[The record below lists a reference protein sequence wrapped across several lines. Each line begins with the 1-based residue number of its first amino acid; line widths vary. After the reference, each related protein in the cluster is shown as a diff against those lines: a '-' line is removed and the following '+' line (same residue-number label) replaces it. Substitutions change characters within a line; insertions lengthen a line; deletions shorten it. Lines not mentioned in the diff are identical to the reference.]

1 LACFPLSY
9 DRRFPNRLG
18 LSFPYILARF
28 PSQRIPLQ
36 TSPEPEDSFGN
47 GVPAQASLCWI
58 LAIKGVSCFAGNRY
72 NSREVHLKPVI
83 SLNMSILKTPSFLRV
98 LLVKIVGTKLD
109 TVSGYWSQIRTIYH
123 CFNLIRFNLLLGI
136 ICSLALYT
144 EQGQDIL
151 RAMVEVEPWY
161 DQGLPKLS
169 FLLFTASFGWT
180 AWYFARVMFLFRF
193 PSEPEANHSPDSH
206 ASLQIVKKH
215 IARFL
220 GPVLFALISGALL
233 KAASSYESWLQA
245 GSLQLLAMAGLL
257 VGGALLTFYVAY
269 WKNRPLFTD
278 SLGALAYSSL
288 TSFWDLPPIP
298 RRWFVGAVAANLVAL
313 VVFSFESGVIGPWI
327 GTAGIL
333 MLWATSMVAIG
344 GAFVYVGNTYRI
356 PIIGFLLVIVIMC
369 AWFNDNHRVRQLATM
384 RPYQEQ
390 QASLK
395 QLPSSL
401 FEAMV
406 HMAKGI
412 TPRSLSPSNDPLETY
427 FLAWFKELRH
437 HRQNPNTLPHTPIP
451 IILISAEG
459 GGIRAAYWTAA
470 VLTELEDRSRAL
482 IEKGQLPATFA
493 RHVFSIS
500 GVSGGSLGAA
510 VFAALVKD
518 QNRSHGAHN
527 PLESCQLPPHPSLRQ
542 TAQTFLKQDFL
553 SPTVGVLLFPDMF
566 QRFLPW
572 AILDDR
578 ALALERSWEQAWVD
592 CVGSNRFA
600 QPFDDLWEDHHFD
613 VPLLFLNSTVVET
626 GQRLIMHPL
635 PFAAQPAQDSPLN
648 ISPIPHR
655 PFQYYF
661 NDALDGPAV
670 LGGRVPLSTAVHMS
684 ARFTYVSPA
693 GTIFRQDLPK
703 DYTAASSVNPQVIRV
718 VDGGYFENSGA
729 VTTDEI
735 LLAIERIAERH
746 NLQIHPI
753 VIHISNDPLKPRIRQ
768 EEQFTGSHAFL
779 PEILSPIWALLNV
792 RPARGYQARDM
803 LGDRATIGLH
813 QHLRDNQ
820 TGGAFAHFQ
829 LCEYQHRLPLG
840 WMLSEFSRDEIDG
853 QLPSLNFQENI
864 HSRQTPPGNPQNL
877 GSVLQRL
884 MGIPNPQVPHD
895 EVFANYA
902 RDCVDP
908 H

>member
-1 LACFPLSY
+1 
-9 DRRFPNRLG
+9 
-18 LSFPYILARF
+18 
-28 PSQRIPLQ
+28 
-36 TSPEPEDSFGN
+36 
-47 GVPAQASLCWI
+47 
-58 LAIKGVSCFAGNRY
+58 
-72 NSREVHLKPVI
+72 
-83 SLNMSILKTPSFLRV
+83 MSILKPPSALHIPV
-98 LLVKIVGTKLD
+98 AKVVGTKPD
-109 TVSGYWSQIRTIYH
+109 TPSNLWSQIRTIYH
-123 CFNLIRFNLLLGI
+123 CFNLIRFNILLGI
-136 ICSLALYT
+136 ICSVAFYT
-144 EQGQDIL
+144 GQGQDIL

-161 DQGLPKLS
+161 AHSLPKLS
-169 FLLFTASFGWT
+169 FLVFTASFGWT

-193 PSEPEANHSPDSH
+193 PSEPEPDHSPEMH
-206 ASLQIVKKH
+206 TSLQRVKKH

-245 GSLQLLAMAGLL
+245 GPLQLVAIAGIL
-257 VGGALLTFYVAY
+257 VGGALLTLVVAY

-278 SLGALAYSSL
+278 SLGAIAYSSL
-288 TSFWDLPPIP
+288 DSFWALPPIP
-298 RRWFVGAVAANLVAL
+298 RRWFGAAVVANLVAL

-356 PIIGFLLVIVIMC
+356 PIIGFLLVMVIIF

-395 QLPSSL
+395 QLPSAL

-406 HMAKGI
+406 NMAKGI
-412 TPRSLSPSNDPLETY
+412 IPRGLSPTNDPLETY
-427 FLAWFKELRH
+427 FVSWFEELRH
-437 HRQNPNTLPHTPIP
+437 QWQGPSGQPNTPIP
-451 IILISAEG
+451 IILVSAEG

-482 IEKGQLPATFA
+482 MEKGQLPATFA

-510 VFAALVKD
+510 VFASLVKD
-518 QNRSHGAHN
+518 QNRSLETHN
-527 PLESCQLPPHPSLRQ
+527 RGQSCLLPPHPSLRQ
-542 TAQTFLKQDFL
+542 TAKTFLKQDFL

-578 ALALERSWEQAWVD
+578 ALALERSWEQAWVA
-592 CVGSNRFA
+592 CVGSDRFA
-600 QPFDDLWEDHHFD
+600 QPFDDLWEDHQYD

-626 GQRLIMHPL
+626 GQRIIMHPL
-635 PFAAQPAQDSPLN
+635 PFAAQPAQDSPKST
-648 ISPIPHR
+648 SPPPHR

-670 LGGRVPLSTAVHMS
+670 LGGQVPLSTAVHMS

-693 GTIFRQDLPK
+693 GTIFRQDLHK
-703 DYTAASSVNPQVIRV
+703 DSSATESAGPQVIRV

-735 LLAIERIAERH
+735 LLAIERIAEH
-746 NLQIHPI
+746 YHFPIHPI
-753 VIHISNDPLKPRIRQ
+753 VIHISNDPLKPHIRQ

-779 PEILSPIWALLNV
+779 PEILSPVWALLNV

-813 QHLRDNQ
+813 QHLTDDQ

-829 LCEYQHRLPLG
+829 LCEYKHRLPLG
-840 WMLSEFSRDEIDG
+840 WMLSEFSRHEIDG
-853 QLPSLNFQENI
+853 QLPSLYPQEAIHTVPASHANFQ
-864 HSRQTPPGNPQNL
+864 NL
-877 GSVLQRL
+877 ESVLQRL
-884 MGIPNPQVPHD
+884 AGTPNPQAPHD
-895 EVFANYA
+895 KVFTDYS
-902 RDCVDP
+902 RDCEGSR
-908 H
+908 